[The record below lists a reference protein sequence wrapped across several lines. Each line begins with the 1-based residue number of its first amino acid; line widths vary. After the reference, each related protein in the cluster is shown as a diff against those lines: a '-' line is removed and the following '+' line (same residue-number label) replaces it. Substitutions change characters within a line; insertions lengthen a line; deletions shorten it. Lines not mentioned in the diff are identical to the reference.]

1 MEVEDQ
7 VAAQVPTSVEKVKVI
22 VTVMLIVL
30 AAWDA
35 DRAMVWMTTA
45 TLLLGSLLIM
55 TAAMTQVQAFY

>member
-30 AAWDA
+30 AA
-35 DRAMVWMTTA
+35 
-45 TLLLGSLLIM
+45 
-55 TAAMTQVQAFY
+55 